1 LSRLEQINY
10 YAPLRATAT
19 LFGRLGLS
27 GRSLVIAVPTLWLF
41 VFFLIPFFVV
51 AKISLSKAAISQPPF
66 LPLYEWTSDGSL
78 KFNVFFSNYQFL
90 FSDPL
95 YVNAYLNSIKI
106 ALISTIIALL
116 IGYPIAY
123 YIARSSESRRNI
135 LLMLIMPRQ

>member
-1 LSRLEQINY
+1 VQINH

-27 GRSLVIAVPTLWLF
+27 GRRLVIAVPTLWLF

-51 AKISLSKAAISQPPF
+51 AKISLSKATISQPPF

-116 IGYPIAY
+116 IG
-123 YIARSSESRRNI
+123 
-135 LLMLIMPRQ
+135 

>member
-1 LSRLEQINY
+1 MQINN

-19 LFGRLGLS
+19 LLGRLGLS

-41 VFFLIPFFVV
+41 VFLLIPFFVV

-66 LPLYEWTSDGSL
+66 LPLYEWTSDGAL

-95 YVNAYLNSIKI
+95 YVNAIQLDQNRPDIDHHC
-106 ALISTIIALL
+106 AFDRLPNCLPHRAQLGNRGATCC
-116 IGYPIAY
+116 
-123 YIARSSESRRNI
+123 
-135 LLMLIMPRQ
+135 